1 MKWLAVKS
9 EGCVWTGRLHRA
21 VQLVH
26 HAKVPGWEDENEL
39 DPAHSLL
46 TNHVPGVVL
55 GLPAGRNTFSFT
67 GRHFGLPNLHLR
79 LQLARGATFF

>member
-1 MKWLAVKS
+1 MKRLAVKS

-39 DPAHSLL
+39 DRSNDMSKCPWQIGTLYGAASKTRRTITVQNSGILEQ
-46 TNHVPGVVL
+46 VYVL
-55 GLPAGRNTFSFT
+55 FFCRYLFSF
-67 GRHFGLPNLHLR
+67 
-79 LQLARGATFF
+79 